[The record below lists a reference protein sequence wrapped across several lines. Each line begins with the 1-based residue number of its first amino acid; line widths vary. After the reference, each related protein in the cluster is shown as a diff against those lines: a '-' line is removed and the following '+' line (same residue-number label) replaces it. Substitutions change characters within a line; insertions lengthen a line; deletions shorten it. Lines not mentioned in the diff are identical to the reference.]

1 MYKIK
6 NYLSP
11 LIATELFEQRNEQNC
26 NLRKKSQFTIPPII
40 KLYHGSESISLL
52 GPKIWSILPDRLK
65 NANIIEAFKMQI
77 KYGILKN
84 FHSGIARLMFKMLVL
99 FKSISIE

>member
-40 KLYHGSESISLL
+40 KLYHGSESISFL
-52 GPKIWSILPDRLK
+52 GPKIWSILPDRLR
-65 NANIIEAFKMQI
+65 NANSIKAFKMQI
-77 KYGILKN
+77 KKWKPEN
-84 FHSGIARLMFKMLVL
+84 CPCRLCNDYIQNVSFV
-99 FKSISIE
+99 